1 MGLPSRIMPTSRWRM
16 SCSSRSRSVRM
27 RVRTRLGRPCA
38 VMPKGSLMASPMRR
52 LPRSRA
58 RIRVKAGVKQF
69 HYRRVRAT
77 VETKVVYRAVAVVT
91 QPSSSTTSVVREARH
106 IALPILAL
114 GVVIAILYLGR
125 LFFITSLIALTIA
138 FILEPFVALLM
149 RIRFPRSLASFVVCS
164 FALALLYVIGL
175 GAYSQLAGLYDELP
189 KDGQSIGDLGGGI
202 QQKINAM
209 EGQTYKVLVPARQRQ
224 EEERRKQQEQALA
237 AARKGKKGAA
247 PVTQST
253 PAVGAIPEVR
263 IHEESTPIGD
273 YIYSRLSSLYQ
284 VLLMSSFI
292 PFLVYFMLS
301 WRDHINRSFLQFFH
315 GEDRL
320 IAARSVQGIA
330 DMVRAFVVGNFV
342 LGMLLAVLSSMLF
355 WGLRVPYPMLVGPLS
370 GFMSLV
376 PYIGLPL
383 AMIPPLFAALPLNA
397 VPVYVLVVMTVA
409 TLHLFALNV
418 LYPKIVGSRVH
429 LNPLVV
435 TFSLM
440 IWGFLWED
448 RKSTRL
454 N

>member
-1 MGLPSRIMPTSRWRM
+1 
-16 SCSSRSRSVRM
+16 
-27 RVRTRLGRPCA
+27 
-38 VMPKGSLMASPMRR
+38 
-52 LPRSRA
+52 
-58 RIRVKAGVKQF
+58 
-69 HYRRVRAT
+69 
-77 VETKVVYRAVAVVT
+77 VAVVT
-91 QPSSSTTSVVREARH
+91 QRSSSTASAVQEARH

-114 GVVIAILYLGR
+114 GVVIALLYIGR
-125 LFFITSLIALTIA
+125 LFFITSLVALTIA

-189 KDGQSIGDLGGGI
+189 KYGQRIGDIVDGI
-202 QQKINAM
+202 QQKINGM
-209 EGQTYKVLVPARQRQ
+209 EDQTYKVLVPARQRQ
-224 EEERRKQQEQALA
+224 EEERRKQAEQALA
-237 AARKGKKGAA
+237 ASRKGA
-247 PVTQST
+247 PVTQ
-253 PAVGAIPEVR
+253 PAMPGAMPGAIPEVR
-263 IHEESTPIGD
+263 ILQESTPIGD

-301 WRDHINRSFLQFFH
+301 WRDHVNRAFLQFFH

-342 LGMLLAVLSSMLF
+342 LGMLLAVISSTLF
-355 WGLRVPYPMLVGPLS
+355 WALRVPFPMLVGPLS
-370 GFMSLV
+370 GLLSLV

-383 AMIPPLFAALPLNA
+383 AMIPPLFAALPLNE
-397 VPVYVLVVMTVA
+397 VPVYVLVVVTVA
-409 TLHLFALNV
+409 MLHLVALNV

-440 IWGFLWED
+440 IWGFLWD
-448 RKSTRL
+448 APGLLLAIPLTAGIKAVCDNVRGLRAFGKFL
-454 N
+454 GD

>member
-1 MGLPSRIMPTSRWRM
+1 
-16 SCSSRSRSVRM
+16 
-27 RVRTRLGRPCA
+27 
-38 VMPKGSLMASPMRR
+38 
-52 LPRSRA
+52 
-58 RIRVKAGVKQF
+58 
-69 HYRRVRAT
+69 
-77 VETKVVYRAVAVVT
+77 VAVVT
-91 QPSSSTTSVVREARH
+91 QPSSSTANAVKESRH

-175 GAYSQLAGLYDELP
+175 GAYSQLVGLYDELP
-189 KDGQSIGDLGGGI
+189 KYGQRIGDLVDGI
-202 QQKINAM
+202 QQRITFM
-209 EGQTYKVLVPARQRQ
+209 EDQTYKVVVPARQRQ
-224 EEERRKQQEQALA
+224 EEERRRQQEQALA
-237 AARKGKKGAA
+237 AAKKGKKGA
-247 PVTQST
+247 PSPPQ
-253 PAVGAIPEVR
+253 PGPQPGAIPEVR

-273 YIYSRLSSLYQ
+273 YIYSRLSSVYQ

-320 IAARSVQGIA
+320 VAARSVQGIA

-342 LGMLLAVLSSMLF
+342 LGLLLAVLSSTLF
-355 WGLRVPYPMLVGPLS
+355 WMLRVPYPMLVGPLS
-370 GFMSLV
+370 GVLSLV

-397 VPVYVLVVMTVA
+397 VPVYVLIVMTVA
-409 TLHLFALNV
+409 MLHLVALNV

-440 IWGFLWED
+440 IWGFLWDAPGLLLAIPLTAGIKAVCDNVKELRAFGKFLGD
-448 RKSTRL
+448 
-454 N
+454 

>member
-1 MGLPSRIMPTSRWRM
+1 VLQS
-16 SCSSRSRSVRM
+16 
-27 RVRTRLGRPCA
+27 
-38 VMPKGSLMASPMRR
+38 
-52 LPRSRA
+52 
-58 RIRVKAGVKQF
+58 IRVF
-69 HYRRVRAT
+69 YS
-77 VETKVVYRAVAVVT
+77 AVSVVT
-91 QPSSSTTSVVREARH
+91 QNQANTTRASREVHH

-175 GAYSQLAGLYDELP
+175 GAFTQLVGLYDELP
-189 KDGQSIGDLGGGI
+189 KYGQKIGELVDGI
-202 QQKINAM
+202 QQKITAM
-209 EGQTYKVLVPARQRQ
+209 EEQTYKVVVPARQRQ
-224 EEERRKQQEQALA
+224 EEERRRQLEQATGA
-237 AARKGKKGAA
+237 PKKGKRGTPPA
-247 PVTQST
+247 PQPQ
-253 PAVGAIPEVR
+253 PATAGAIPEVR
-263 IHEESTPIGD
+263 IHPESTPIGD

-284 VLLMSSFI
+284 VLLMASFI

-301 WRDHINRSFLQFFH
+301 WRDHINRAFLQFFH

-320 IAARSVQGIA
+320 VAARSVQGIA

-342 LGMLLAVLSSMLF
+342 LGLLLAVLSSTLF
-355 WGLRVPYPMLVGPLS
+355 WALGVPYPMLVGPLS

-397 VPVYVLVVMTVA
+397 VPVYVLVVVTVA
-409 TLHLFALNV
+409 MLHLTALNV

-440 IWGFLWED
+440 IWGFLWDAPGLLLAIPLTAGIKAVCDNVKELRGFGKFLGD
-448 RKSTRL
+448 
-454 N
+454 

>member
-1 MGLPSRIMPTSRWRM
+1 M
-16 SCSSRSRSVRM
+16 
-27 RVRTRLGRPCA
+27 
-38 VMPKGSLMASPMRR
+38 
-52 LPRSRA
+52 
-58 RIRVKAGVKQF
+58 
-69 HYRRVRAT
+69 
-77 VETKVVYRAVAVVT
+77 AVVT
-91 QPSSSTTSVVREARH
+91 QPSSSTANAVKESRH

-125 LFFITSLIALTIA
+125 LFFITSLVALTIA

-175 GAYSQLAGLYDELP
+175 GAYSQLVGLYDELP
-189 KDGQSIGDLGGGI
+189 KYGQRIGDLVDGI
-202 QQKINAM
+202 QQRITSM
-209 EGQTYKVLVPARQRQ
+209 EDQTYKVVVPARQRQ
-224 EEERRKQQEQALA
+224 EEERRRQQEQALA
-237 AARKGKKGAA
+237 AAKKGKKGATT
-247 PVTQST
+247 PQQSG
-253 PAVGAIPEVR
+253 PQPGAIPEVR

-273 YIYSRLSSLYQ
+273 YIYSRLSSVYQ
-284 VLLMSSFI
+284 VLLMVSFI

-320 IAARSVQGIA
+320 VAARSVQGIA

-342 LGMLLAVLSSMLF
+342 LGLLLAVLSSTLF
-355 WGLRVPYPMLVGPLS
+355 WLLRVPYPMLVGPLS
-370 GFMSLV
+370 GVLSLV

-409 TLHLFALNV
+409 MLHLVALNV

-440 IWGFLWED
+440 IWGFLWD
-448 RKSTRL
+448 APGLLLAIPLTAGIKAVCDNVKALRAFGKFL
-454 N
+454 GD

>member
-1 MGLPSRIMPTSRWRM
+1 MCVLQS
-16 SCSSRSRSVRM
+16 
-27 RVRTRLGRPCA
+27 
-38 VMPKGSLMASPMRR
+38 
-52 LPRSRA
+52 
-58 RIRVKAGVKQF
+58 IRV
-69 HYRRVRAT
+69 
-77 VETKVVYRAVAVVT
+77 VYSAVSVVT
-91 QPSSSTTSVVREARH
+91 QNPANTTRASREAHH

-149 RIRFPRSLASFVVCS
+149 RLRFPRSLASFVVCS

-175 GAYSQLAGLYDELP
+175 GAFTQLAGLYDELP
-189 KDGQSIGDLGGGI
+189 KYGEKIGELVDGI
-202 QQKINAM
+202 QQRIATM
-209 EGQTYKVLVPARQRQ
+209 EDQTYKVVVPARQRQ
-224 EEERRKQQEQALA
+224 EEERRRQLEQATGA
-237 AARKGKKGAA
+237 AKKGKRGAPA
-247 PVTQST
+247 PPQ
-253 PAVGAIPEVR
+253 PAPQPGAIPEVR
-263 IHEESTPIGD
+263 IHPESTPIGD

-284 VLLMSSFI
+284 VVLMASFI

-301 WRDHINRSFLQFFH
+301 WRDHLNRSFLQFFH

-320 IAARSVQGIA
+320 VAARSVQGIA

-342 LGMLLAVLSSMLF
+342 LGLLLAMLSSTLF
-355 WGLRVPYPMLVGPLS
+355 WALGVPYPMLVGPLS

-397 VPVYVLVVMTVA
+397 VPVYALVVVTVA
-409 TLHLFALNV
+409 MLHLTALNV

-440 IWGFLWED
+440 IWGFLWDAPGLLLAIPLTAGIKAVCDNVKELRGFGKFLGD
-448 RKSTRL
+448 
-454 N
+454 